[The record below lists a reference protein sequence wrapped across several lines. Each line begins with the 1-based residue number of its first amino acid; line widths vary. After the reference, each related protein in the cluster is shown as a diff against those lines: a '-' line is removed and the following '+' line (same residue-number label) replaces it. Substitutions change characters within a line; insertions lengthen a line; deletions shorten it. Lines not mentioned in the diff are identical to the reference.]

1 MGLVKNKIATSL
13 LGFSGGLPFLFTLS
27 IFQVVLVDRGLS
39 IESIGILGLVQL
51 PYSLKFL
58 WAWVFDRYVLFKTN
72 RKNEWL
78 YLVQVLI
85 ILNFLYLGTDL
96 STIQLILGFFT
107 LGFLS
112 ANQDILID
120 LFRIETSSDKEIG
133 LHSSLYV
140 LSYRLALILVGSIGF
155 ILIDQYSFSFMVR
168 IFSCLMVVGLVGTFL
183 TNPISTTQ
191 KREYINY
198 KQIFNLSFATVLLF
212 LVTFKLGD
220 TFADKLNIL
229 YFMDL
234 GYTKTDLGVLKA
246 ITSWATIIGGIV
258 SGASLKIIPLR
269 RAFYIFGILQLLS
282 TAGYILLAYLPY
294 TYWSLGAI
302 WSFEKLT
309 AGMGGV
315 VLISFMSIK
324 SKELGLTSF
333 YFTLFTSVV
342 AFTLTTLSAASG
354 ALVEALS
361 WQGFLIVCCIISLP
375 GLFLVGRVVTD
386 SENYDKN

>member
-1 MGLVKNKIATSL
+1 
-13 LGFSGGLPFLFTLS
+13 
-27 IFQVVLVDRGLS
+27 
-39 IESIGILGLVQL
+39 
-51 PYSLKFL
+51 
-58 WAWVFDRYVLFKTN
+58 
-72 RKNEWL
+72 
-78 YLVQVLI
+78 
-85 ILNFLYLGTDL
+85 
-96 STIQLILGFFT
+96 
-107 LGFLS
+107 
-112 ANQDILID
+112 
-120 LFRIETSSDKEIG
+120 
-133 LHSSLYV
+133 
-140 LSYRLALILVGSIGF
+140 
-155 ILIDQYSFSFMVR
+155 
-168 IFSCLMVVGLVGTFL
+168 
-183 TNPISTTQ
+183 
-191 KREYINY
+191 
-198 KQIFNLSFATVLLF
+198 
-212 LVTFKLGD
+212 
-220 TFADKLNIL
+220 L

-246 ITSWATIIGGIV
+246 ITSWATIIGGIF
-258 SGASLKIIPLR
+258 SGAALKIIPLR
-269 RAFYIFGILQLLS
+269 RAFYIFGVLQLLS

-324 SKELGLTSF
+324 SKELGFTSF

-354 ALVEALS
+354 VLVEALS

>member
-27 IFQVVLVDRGLS
+27 IFQV
-39 IESIGILGLVQL
+39 

-140 LSYRLALILVGSIGF
+140 LSYRFALILVGSIGF

-168 IFSCLMVVGLVGTFL
+168 VFSCLMVVGLIGTFL
-183 TNPISTTQ
+183 TEPIT
-191 KREYINY
+191 
-198 KQIFNLSFATVLLF
+198 
-212 LVTFKLGD
+212 
-220 TFADKLNIL
+220 
-229 YFMDL
+229 
-234 GYTKTDLGVLKA
+234 
-246 ITSWATIIGGIV
+246 
-258 SGASLKIIPLR
+258 
-269 RAFYIFGILQLLS
+269 
-282 TAGYILLAYLPY
+282 
-294 TYWSLGAI
+294 
-302 WSFEKLT
+302 
-309 AGMGGV
+309 
-315 VLISFMSIK
+315 
-324 SKELGLTSF
+324 
-333 YFTLFTSVV
+333 
-342 AFTLTTLSAASG
+342 TTLS
-354 ALVEALS
+354 E
-361 WQGFLIVCCIISLP
+361 
-375 GLFLVGRVVTD
+375 
-386 SENYDKN
+386 

>member
-85 ILNFLYLGTDL
+85 ILNFLYLGTDP

-133 LHSSLYV
+133 LHS
-140 LSYRLALILVGSIGF
+140 
-155 ILIDQYSFSFMVR
+155 
-168 IFSCLMVVGLVGTFL
+168 
-183 TNPISTTQ
+183 
-191 KREYINY
+191 
-198 KQIFNLSFATVLLF
+198 
-212 LVTFKLGD
+212 
-220 TFADKLNIL
+220 
-229 YFMDL
+229 
-234 GYTKTDLGVLKA
+234 
-246 ITSWATIIGGIV
+246 
-258 SGASLKIIPLR
+258 
-269 RAFYIFGILQLLS
+269 
-282 TAGYILLAYLPY
+282 
-294 TYWSLGAI
+294 
-302 WSFEKLT
+302 
-309 AGMGGV
+309 
-315 VLISFMSIK
+315 
-324 SKELGLTSF
+324 
-333 YFTLFTSVV
+333 
-342 AFTLTTLSAASG
+342 
-354 ALVEALS
+354 
-361 WQGFLIVCCIISLP
+361 
-375 GLFLVGRVVTD
+375 
-386 SENYDKN
+386 